1 MIIIKIALCGYKG
14 KTGSKVYEVL
24 KENNFEIYTIDK
36 EDSLI
41 DVIEKVDFV
50 IDFTN
55 KETALKHICLCVEYK
70 KPFICGTTGFNSN
83 ELANIKSLCSLNKI
97 KGVICYNFSI
107 PLNYI
112 LNSIDF
118 FKKYYAEFTYLDVH
132 HISKID
138 RVSGTTYLFLLKNN
152 KFKVKSIKTNKNVIT
167 YIIQMSSKYD
177 KMIITYQ
184 VYDKKAFGIGV
195 MNYLLTKDETSINN
209 LIG

>member
-14 KTGSKVYEVL
+14 KTGRQVYEVL
-24 KENNFEIYTIDK
+24 KENNFEIFPIDK
-36 EDSLI
+36 EDNLLN
-41 DVIEKVDFV
+41 VIEKADCV

-55 KETALKHICLCVEYK
+55 KETALNHINICINYK
-70 KPFICGTTGFNSN
+70 KPFICGTTGFNSE
-83 ELANIKSLCSLNKI
+83 ELAKIKSSCNINKV
-97 KGVICYNFSI
+97 KGVICYNFSL

-118 FKKYYAEFTYLDVH
+118 FKKYFDEFTYLDIH

-138 RVSGTTYLFLLKNN
+138 KVSGTTYLFLLKNN
-152 KFKVKSIKTNKNVIT
+152 KIKIKSIKTNKNVIT

-184 VYDKKAFGIGV
+184 VYDKKTFGIGV

>member
-14 KTGSKVYEVL
+14 KTGSQVYEVL
-24 KENNFEIYTIDK
+24 KENNFDVYPIDK

-41 DVIEKVDFV
+41 DVINKVDYV

-55 KETALKHICLCVEYK
+55 KDVALKHIYTCIEYK
-70 KPFICGTTGFNSN
+70 KPFICGTTGFKAK
-83 ELANIKSLCSLNKI
+83 ELANIKSLCSLNNI

-118 FKKYYAEFTYLDVH
+118 FNKYFEDFTYLDIH
-132 HISKID
+132 HVSKID
-138 RVSGTTYLFLLKNN
+138 KVSGTTYLFLLKNN
-152 KFKVKSIKTNKNVIT
+152 KFKIKTIKTNKNVIT

-184 VYDKKAFGIGV
+184 VYDKKAFAIGV
-195 MNYLLTKDETSINN
+195 INYLKTFDESMINN
-209 LIG
+209 LIR